1 MSKGPA
7 TRNEKSDEKKNT
19 TLNGRGRSADIPTGI
34 PELGI
39 GGHVGERV

>member
-7 TRNEKSDEKKNT
+7 TRNENLMKKNT
-19 TLNGRGRSADIPTGI
+19 PLNGRGTSVDIPTGI